1 MLKTTIEALNIGS
14 KPPTSE
20 SIEIS
25 NKKTSSGS
33 NMLFIILIYLI
44 VFAGLTRHLYLAW
57 NEKNIYSDEKNK
69 IIVEEIVKKN
79 KEIEDLKSKLVK
91 D

>member
-25 NKKTSSGS
+25 NKK
-33 NMLFIILIYLI
+33 I
-44 VFAGLTRHLYLAW
+44 VLTTY
-57 NEKNIYSDEKNK
+57 
-69 IIVEEIVKKN
+69 
-79 KEIEDLKSKLVK
+79 KEIFKNHPYRMEPLAALSLRKRHHR
-91 D
+91 